1 MAKLKFEPNIEIASS
16 PTPWAS
22 GDEHKDATANAGACS
37 QEQSSRPQSG
47 YISIARKWFR
57 RQVVANRETRC
68 VGKYGDPPAEAI
80 ASAIAGRTNRL
91 VMVPKISSNFVI
103 TDNKKRRGH

>member
-47 YISIARKWFR
+47 YNI
-57 RQVVANRETRC
+57 NRAQG
-68 VGKYGDPPAEAI
+68 VPPAGGGEPRDTKVL
-80 ASAIAGRTNRL
+80 SGE
-91 VMVPKISSNFVI
+91 PIS
-103 TDNKKRRGH
+103 